1 MFVSNGTPLAG
12 KKQSPS
18 KGHWNNAT
26 LIKLLARA
34 EQKLGIKKVPNS
46 CFPPPAYYAARSDL
60 LMPRHGK
67 SQRIGIQ
74 WL

>member
-26 LIKLLARA
+26 LIKLLARV
-34 EQKLGIKKVPNS
+34 EQKLGIKKVI
-46 CFPPPAYYAARSDL
+46 PPRAHTRRDL
-60 LMPRHGK
+60 VR
-67 SQRIGIQ
+67 
-74 WL
+74 